1 MTFDDD
7 YISIFYNIKIL
18 CILSIFQRKY
28 KLINV
33 KTLQINTLNERIIS
47 SEKIIKH
54 QSRELEILRK
64 RLLIN
69 DQHTEENLSELNV
82 SEHEMLTVLYD
93 RIHSLRI
100 LLQEKSEN
108 MVKLQ
113 ADYEL
118 LKVGRYL
125 Y

>member
-1 MTFDDD
+1 M
-7 YISIFYNIKIL
+7 
-18 CILSIFQRKY
+18 
-28 KLINV
+28 INV
-33 KTLQINTLNERIIS
+33 KNLQINSLNDRIIS

-54 QSRELEILRK
+54 QSHEIEILQK

-69 DQHTEENLSELNV
+69 DQHTEENLSELNI
-82 SEHEMLTVLYD
+82 SEHEMLTVLCS
-93 RIHSLRI
+93 RIHSLKI

-118 LKVGRYL
+118 LKVSRYL